1 MTTEVREVTGTTV
14 APARPLLE
22 VADVDVVLGRGW
34 RASQVLSGVSLN
46 VWPGEIVGLVGETG
60 SGKTTL
66 ARTIVGLA
74 APRGGRVVFDGTEIS
89 RLRGAARRR
98 ERRTGHIQLVFQ
110 DPLRSLDPDLT

>member
-1 MTTEVREVTGTTV
+1 MTQ
-14 APARPLLE
+14 APAALERPLLE

-34 RASQVLSGVSLN
+34 RANHVLSGVSLN

-74 APRGGRVVFDGTEIS
+74 APRGGRVAFDGTEIS
-89 RLRGAARRR
+89 APARRR
-98 ERRTGHIQLVFQ
+98 AAPGAPYAAISSSSSRIRCARSTRT
-110 DPLRSLDPDLT
+110 